1 MKFMI
6 LIHFLRGLL
15 TFLYSTGAPSTVE
28 KSLVTLQDRRLFL
41 GKSVLSF
48 LPYVDLDSI
57 ALDRYKYHS
66 LYWGVF
72 VDFFFPDS
80 LAGSWSASG
89 EERTHICYSILF

>member
-28 KSLVTLQDRRLFL
+28 RSLVTLQDRQLFL

-72 VDFFFPDS
+72 VDFFFS
-80 LAGSWSASG
+80 
-89 EERTHICYSILF
+89 